1 MGIVE
6 NKEHK
11 LENSK
16 EIPLNRNPPK
26 TAGHIPTVWNFEL
39 DSMRYFSKQAA
50 TLGLEY

>member
-1 MGIVE
+1 MEGNYNRTNTTGIE

-26 TAGHIPTVWNFEL
+26 TAGHIPTV
-39 DSMRYFSKQAA
+39 
-50 TLGLEY
+50 